1 MSNLT
6 AIPRL
11 PQLRSFPLPDAPLF
25 RYERMVAGRWVACN
39 HSRAVAIVGVYYRKA
54 KRLCAKLTEGS
65 KTTEGSP
72 FELSGGSQ
80 RLNELSTCGMVITT
94 NVSARSNNSSASLQ
108 S

>member
-39 HSRAVAIVGVYYRKA
+39 HSRAALIVGVFNRRAAAWY
-54 KRLCAKLTEGS
+54 S
-65 KTTEGSP
+65 K
-72 FELSGGSQ
+72 
-80 RLNELSTCGMVITT
+80 
-94 NVSARSNNSSASLQ
+94 
-108 S
+108 